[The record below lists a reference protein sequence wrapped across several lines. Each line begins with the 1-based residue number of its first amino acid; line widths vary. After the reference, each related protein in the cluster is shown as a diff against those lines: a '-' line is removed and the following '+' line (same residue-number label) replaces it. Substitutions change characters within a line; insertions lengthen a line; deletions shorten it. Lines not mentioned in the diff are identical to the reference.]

1 MRKRILIATLIIT
14 LVGFAIFSVVSAS
27 LSYGSLIDNSKDIIT
42 AQIRAVDAAR
52 VGAGDKAAAD
62 ALSREFG
69 GLRVTF
75 MTEEGVVTGD
85 SFGVPAGEDRS
96 GRAEVAAAMA
106 GEEGVSTRH
115 SDTTGE
121 DMLYVCVDY
130 GGGLVRLGVHT
141 STQWD
146 AIVDTL
152 PTLAWFL
159 VLDVFVC
166 LVFSYFATNYA
177 LRPVEELAKRSRSTS
192 SPLSTTYREL
202 YPITEI
208 LNRKNEE
215 IREQMRL
222 IDEEHKRVNRAQESK
237 NEFIS
242 NISHEMNTPLTSIKG
257 FAELLEHGDLDEETK
272 KKAYR
277 IIKTQADRL
286 TGLIGSIINFN
297 ELDNDELPCFDCDVA
312 LAARETA
319 ESLRADIEGRGLTLT
334 VDADEPLMV
343 PTRPERLQEIFGNLI
358 RNATKYNKENG
369 SITVTVKGGKAPYA
383 EVSDTGIGIS
393 EEDMK
398 RVFARFFTVDR
409 SHGGK
414 HGGFGLGLAVV
425 KKLCDRAG
433 WRLTVRSTLGE
444 GTTFRIEF

>member
-52 VGAGDKAAAD
+52 VGTGDKAAAD
-62 ALSREFG
+62 ALSRELG
-69 GLRVTF
+69 GMRVTF
-75 MTEEGVVTGD
+75 MTEDGVVTGD

-96 GRAEVAAAMA
+96 VRAEVAAAMA
-106 GEEGVSTRH
+106 
-115 SDTTGE
+115 GE

-409 SHGGK
+409 SHSGK

>member
-1 MRKRILIATLIIT
+1 MRRRLLLASLIIT
-14 LVGFAIFSVVSAS
+14 IVGLVIFSVVTANVSYRSLITNTRGIVTTQLNALTAEDIADGGASAAQALSAS
-27 LSYGSLIDNSKDIIT
+27 L
-42 AQIRAVDAAR
+42 
-52 VGAGDKAAAD
+52 
-62 ALSREFG
+62 G
-69 GLRVTF
+69 GMRVTF
-75 MTEEGVVTGD
+75 MDSEGNVTGD
-85 SFGVPAGEDRS
+85 SFGVPAGES
-96 GRAEVAAAMA
+96 RATREEVAAAMLS
-106 GEEGVSTRH
+106 GEGWSTRR

-121 DMLYVCVDY
+121 DMLYVCKRTDN
-130 GGGLVRLGVHT
+130 GLVRLGIAT
-141 STQWD
+141 SSQSDTV
-146 AIVDTL
+146 VDSL
-152 PTLAWFL
+152 PSLAWFL
-159 VLDVFVC
+159 VLDVLVC

-177 LRPVEELAKRSRSTS
+177 LKPVEELARSSKGTA
-192 SPLSTTYREL
+192 PLSTKYREL
-202 YPITEI
+202 YPIADI
-208 LNRKNEE
+208 LNKKNEE
-215 IREQMRL
+215 IRAQLNVINEEQQ
-222 IDEEHKRVNRAQESK
+222 RVARATESK

-257 FAELLEHGDLDEETK
+257 FAELLEHGDLDEETQ

-286 TGLIGSIINFN
+286 SGLIASIINFN
-297 ELDNDELPCFDCDVA
+297 ELDNDELPCYDCDVA

-334 VDADEPLMV
+334 VDAEEAVIV
-343 PTRPERLQEIFGNLI
+343 PTRTERLAEIFGNLI

-369 SITVTVKGGKAPYA
+369 SISVVVKGGKTPYA

-393 EEDMK
+393 EEDLK

-433 WRLTVRSTLGE
+433 WKLTVRSVLGE
-444 GTTFRIEF
+444 GTSFRIEF

>member
-1 MRKRILIATLIIT
+1 MRKRILLASLIIT
-14 LVGFAIFSVVSAS
+14 LVGFALYSVVSAS
-27 LSYGSLIDNSKDIIT
+27 LSYRSLLDNTRGIVS
-42 AQIRAVDAAR
+42 AQINALDEERVGDGGADAAL
-52 VGAGDKAAAD
+52 
-62 ALSREFG
+62 ALSAELG
-69 GLRVTF
+69 GMRVTF
-75 MTEEGVVTGD
+75 MDGEGYVTGD
-85 SFGVPAGEDRS
+85 SFGVQAGEYRGDRGEVQAALQ
-96 GRAEVAAAMA
+96 GR
-106 GEEGVSTRH
+106 EGSSTRH
-115 SDTTGE
+115 SATTGE
-121 DMLYVCVDY
+121 DMLYVCVRLGD
-130 GGGLVRLGVHT
+130 GLVRLGTHT

-166 LVFSYFATNYA
+166 LIFSYIATNYA
-177 LRPVEELAKRSRSTS
+177 LKPVEELAKQSRGSA
-192 SPLSTTYREL
+192 PLSTKYREL
-202 YPITEI
+202 YPITDI

-215 IREQMRL
+215 IRTQLRL
-222 IDEEHKRVNRAQESK
+222 IDEEGERVRRAQESK

-257 FAELLEHGDLDEETK
+257 FAELLEHGDLDEQTK

-277 IIKTQADRL
+277 IIKSQADRL
-286 TGLIGSIINFN
+286 SDLIASIINFN

-319 ESLRADIEGRGLTLT
+319 ESLRADIESRGLTLT
-334 VDADEPLMV
+334 VDADEPLIV
-343 PTRPERLQEIFGNLI
+343 PTRPERLAEIFGNLI

-369 SITVTVKGGKAPYA
+369 SITVTVKGGKSPYA

-393 EEDMK
+393 EENMK
-398 RVFARFFTVDR
+398 RVFARFFTVDK
-409 SHGGK
+409 SHNGK